1 MRKLIVLGVV
11 WGCSFYFMK
20 IALGGMTPT
29 ALVTGR
35 LTFGALAVLISLAVT
50 SSRLPQTAALW
61 RRVAVMALVTNV
73 IPFTLFAWAQ
83 ERITSALAS
92 VLNASTALFA
102 ALVAA
107 AFLGERLKRPQ
118 RFGLILGFLGVAVA
132 AGVGA
137 GDVGGSSLPGTMAGL
152 GAALCYAIGFAY
164 SQHHDLGSDPGGT
177 TAGQLLIGAAV
188 MAPFG
193 VATSVTNGISLT
205 GGPLIAIAVLGIVS
219 TGIGYLIY
227 YRMIAEVGAT
237 KASIVTYLVP
247 VVGLVVGVTVA
258 GEPFSWRLVIGALLI
273 VGGVI
278 AVQGNLPTWL
288 KRRAPAAIAAL
299 VALIGATFGGCATGE
314 PAAEDTTTTS
324 AAAAGEGC
332 GSVIE
337 EALDP
342 QSGRHLLPGADVP
355 PYRSDPPTSGA
366 HFSGPLPP
374 GGFRT
379 EPLEPP
385 AQVQFLEAGR
395 ALVQYRPGLV
405 TTEELGNLQV
415 LAVEN
420 DLIVVAPNPTVPAP
434 VVATAWVHKM
444 LCEDV
449 DSEALASFAERHA
462 DRSSDEH

>member
-1 MRKLIVLGVV
+1 MRKLLILGMV
-11 WGCSFYFMK
+11 WGWSFYFMK
-20 IALGGMTPT
+20 VALGGMTPT

-35 LTFGALAVLISLAVT
+35 LVFGALAVLLSLAITKT
-50 SSRLPQTAALW
+50 SLPSGAGAW
-61 RRVAVMALVTNV
+61 RHMAFMAIITNV
-73 IPFTLFAWAQ
+73 LPFTLFAWAQ

-118 RFGLILGFLGVAVA
+118 RFGLVLGFLGVGVA

-164 SQHHDLGSDPGGT
+164 SQHHRLGANPGAT

-193 VATSVTNGISLT
+193 LVTSVTEGLSLT
-205 GGPLIAIAVLGIVS
+205 TGRVLALLILGVVG
-219 TGIGYLIY
+219 TGVGYLIY

-247 VVGLVVGVTVA
+247 IVGLVVGVTVA
-258 GEPFSWRLVIGALLI
+258 GEPFSWRLVVGAVLI

-278 AVQGNLPTWL
+278 SVQGNMPKWL
-288 KRRAPAAIAAL
+288 KRRAPAVIAAL
-299 VALIGATFGGCATGE
+299 AALVGVGLGGCAAGE
-314 PAAEDTTTTS
+314 PSAEDTTTST
-324 AAAAGEGC
+324 AAEAEGC
-332 GSVIE
+332 GLVVE
-337 EALDP
+337 EQLDP

-355 PYRSDPPTSGA
+355 AYQSDPPTSGA
-366 HFSGPLPP
+366 HRSGALPE

-379 EPLEPP
+379 QPLDPP
-385 AQVQFLEAGR
+385 SQVQFLEAGR
-395 ALVQYRPGLV
+395 VLVQYQPGQV
-405 TTEELGNLQV
+405 TPAELERLEGLP
-415 LAVEN
+415 ES
-420 DLIVVAPNPTVPAP
+420 DDSIVVAPNSGLPAP
-434 VVATAWVHKM
+434 VVATAWAHKM

-449 DSEALASFAERHA
+449 DGNALTAFAGSYA
-462 DRSSDEH
+462 DRSSAEH